1 MRTLSPIFTRLLS
14 AATIMLLV
22 ASPKLPACMPQ
33 ETADHSQRR
42 LPFPERQPTIPDVH
56 LELLRRL
63 RDALQQEKPAPKPSS
78 PSAIPQPQPQDTD
91 SPAPPIDSDDLS
103 KLGQSLSDLINR
115 IPPEIVP
122 KELPNV
128 PTPQLQQSLQHPETQ
143 QSLKKLLEQFR
154 KDGVLPP
161 SLPDGSPAP
170 TPPSLEN
177 QSPKTSETSPNER
190 GNPQPESAPLPNP
203 PLSRNSLKQLE
214 NFLQELQQNSEP
226 PSQTLD
232 NQAPQSP
239 TPISPPNNPPQ
250 TIPRN
255 PLRRRDRNTTN
266 PPSQTPPSKPE
277 VRNSSPP
284 ANEAPQSTPSPDIMP
299 SPNLPQSPP
308 KQQTS
313 NEQKRSFLESLEQ
326 LFQQPSANSEKTANN
341 SDTLPSTETAPPQTQ
356 PPFSIPEF
364 LRRQLQDPA
373 LRQTDTPRARQPANN
388 LPPSN
393 NSDRPQQEIP
403 PTPDPPSQP
412 TPSPPTTDEGLP
424 QNSTQPRQN
433 RTNIDLP
440 PNQSFGESF
449 RQLLNEARREARESS
464 ESNSLQMP
472 APDSPPAGPQQT
484 PATPPPRPP
493 DNTPR
498 QAESLLRLLNDLSK
512 DADRRDKPR
521 TEVPDRTTR
530 QQQIAPSTL
539 DWLLNNP
546 PPEPNNEPNA
556 QDTQRST
563 PNTAS
568 ADSTSNSVSEL
579 NLPTTAIAIA
589 GLLALGLAVAG
600 ILLKLANH
608 RRLDEHQSSTG
619 LAPMTPEQIRGRRD
633 VVAAFHQL
641 ARRGAR
647 SFRPW
652 WHHQQIEALL
662 IQTMPGRK
670 SAIARLAGVYE
681 QSRYSPESVALS
693 DREIQ
698 QARDALRE
706 CQSDIR

>member
-1 MRTLSPIFTRLLS
+1 
-14 AATIMLLV
+14 
-22 ASPKLPACMPQ
+22 
-33 ETADHSQRR
+33 
-42 LPFPERQPTIPDVH
+42 
-56 LELLRRL
+56 
-63 RDALQQEKPAPKPSS
+63 
-78 PSAIPQPQPQDTD
+78 
-91 SPAPPIDSDDLS
+91 
-103 KLGQSLSDLINR
+103 
-115 IPPEIVP
+115 
-122 KELPNV
+122 
-128 PTPQLQQSLQHPETQ
+128 
-143 QSLKKLLEQFR
+143 
-154 KDGVLPP
+154 
-161 SLPDGSPAP
+161 
-170 TPPSLEN
+170 
-177 QSPKTSETSPNER
+177 
-190 GNPQPESAPLPNP
+190 
-203 PLSRNSLKQLE
+203 
-214 NFLQELQQNSEP
+214 
-226 PSQTLD
+226 
-232 NQAPQSP
+232 
-239 TPISPPNNPPQ
+239 
-250 TIPRN
+250 
-255 PLRRRDRNTTN
+255 
-266 PPSQTPPSKPE
+266 
-277 VRNSSPP
+277 
-284 ANEAPQSTPSPDIMP
+284 
-299 SPNLPQSPP
+299 
-308 KQQTS
+308 
-313 NEQKRSFLESLEQ
+313 
-326 LFQQPSANSEKTANN
+326 
-341 SDTLPSTETAPPQTQ
+341 
-356 PPFSIPEF
+356 
-364 LRRQLQDPA
+364 
-373 LRQTDTPRARQPANN
+373 
-388 LPPSN
+388 
-393 NSDRPQQEIP
+393 
-403 PTPDPPSQP
+403 
-412 TPSPPTTDEGLP
+412 
-424 QNSTQPRQN
+424 
-433 RTNIDLP
+433 
-440 PNQSFGESF
+440 
-449 RQLLNEARREARESS
+449 
-464 ESNSLQMP
+464 MP

-493 DNTPR
+493 DNNPR